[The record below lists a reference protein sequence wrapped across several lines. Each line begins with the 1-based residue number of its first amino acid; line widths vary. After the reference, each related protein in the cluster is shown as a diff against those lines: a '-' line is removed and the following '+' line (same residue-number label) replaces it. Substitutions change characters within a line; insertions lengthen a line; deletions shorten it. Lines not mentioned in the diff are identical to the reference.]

1 MRHPVAPVG
10 RAQEGL
16 DAQEQEGSIPPS
28 ARRPHGGAST
38 LDAQDRGPNAL
49 PWSRRRAPLEQ
60 PLNRWFAELSAEA
73 CIHRISSHGA
83 RHTSGS
89 SYALAGASQKLIA
102 TMLGHSDTD
111 ATARYT
117 HVQVEA
123 TAPVVEARWARLCG
137 GKP

>member
-1 MRHPVAPVG
+1 MAKRAEEHRFGKGYSAHSINNQLSVLHRLLEKAVG
-10 RAQEGL
+10 QLLLPGPEGGRL
-16 DAQEQEGSIPPS
+16 SNN
-28 ARRPHGGAST
+28 T
-38 LDAQDRGPNAL
+38 
-49 PWSRRRAPLEQ
+49 
-60 PLNRWFAELSAEA
+60 LNRWFTELSAEA
-73 CIHRISSHGA
+73 GIRRISSHGA

-117 HVQVEA
+117 HIQVEA

-137 GKP
+137 TGGGQASR